1 MNRSGEY
8 VKNLSG
14 VAEYMSF
21 RPAPLPPDPPPE
33 ISGAVSEK
41 LFNAVKL
48 LARLDAASE
57 FIPDADLFV
66 SMYVRKEALL
76 SSQIEG
82 TQCTL
87 EDILDPDRDESKNL
101 DVEDVI
107 NYIKAVRFA
116 LDRLQTLP
124 LCNRLICE
132 IHSVLMSDVRGSE
145 KNPGKLRKSQ
155 NRIGPSGSSIR
166 NARYIPP
173 NVDDMKE
180 ALNMLE
186 AYMND
191 NSDNPLVAAALIH
204 YQFETIHPFLDGNG
218 RVGRLLILLYLIERK
233 LLKKPVLYVSYFLK
247 LNRLEYYDRMSE
259 VRRTGNYEQWI
270 EFFLDAVSAG
280 AEDATR
286 SISDLSELHRKNE
299 AKLSTSG
306 RVSSNLRSLFAYIE
320 RQPIIDITLT
330 AKALGVSY
338 NTVSSGV
345 KRLVDLGILS
355 ETTNARR
362 NRIFVYTDYLEILK
376 RGT

>member
-33 ISGAVSEK
+33 ISVAVSEK

-101 DVEDVI
+101 DVEDVV

-132 IHSVLMSDVRGSE
+132 IHSVLMSGVRGSE
-145 KNPGKLRKSQ
+145 KNPGELRKSQ
-155 NRIGPSGSSIR
+155 NWIGPAGSSIR
-166 NARYIPP
+166 NARYVPP

-191 NSDNPLVAAALIH
+191 NNDNPLVAAALIH

-218 RVGRLLILLYLIERK
+218 RVGRLLVLLYLMERK

-247 LNRLEYYDRMSE
+247 LNQLEYYDRMSE

-299 AKLSTSG
+299 AKLSASG

-345 KRLVDLGILS
+345 KRLIDLGILS
-355 ETTNARR
+355 DTTNARR
-362 NRIFVYTDYLEILK
+362 NRIFVYTEYLEILK

>member
-33 ISGAVSEK
+33 ISVAVSEK

-101 DVEDVI
+101 DVEDVV

-132 IHSVLMSDVRGSE
+132 IHSVLMSGVRGSE
-145 KNPGKLRKSQ
+145 KNPGELRKSQ
-155 NRIGPSGSSIR
+155 NWIGPAGSSIR
-166 NARYIPP
+166 NARYVPP

-218 RVGRLLILLYLIERK
+218 RVGRLLSLQYLLEK
-233 LLKKPVLYVSYFLK
+233 TFPKQPVLYVSSVLK
-247 LNRLEYYDRMSE
+247 LPQLEY
-259 VRRTGNYEQWI
+259 
-270 EFFLDAVSAG
+270 
-280 AEDATR
+280 
-286 SISDLSELHRKNE
+286 
-299 AKLSTSG
+299 
-306 RVSSNLRSLFAYIE
+306 
-320 RQPIIDITLT
+320 
-330 AKALGVSY
+330 
-338 NTVSSGV
+338 
-345 KRLVDLGILS
+345 
-355 ETTNARR
+355 
-362 NRIFVYTDYLEILK
+362 
-376 RGT
+376 